1 MNVLDEVR
9 AERER
14 QDRKWGEQNHPLDT
28 WMTVLM
34 EEVGEAAQDVLKGR
48 TPELRKELVQ
58 VAAVAVAAIE
68 FIDRGCP
75 ELPRLNATEKA
86 AYERDHA
93 TPDSLSEPKRTDLS
107 QWLDLPTQ
115 PATGTDPNEMTKA
128 HPEYQSTHP
137 VEGEK
142 K

>member
-1 MNVLDEVR
+1 MTIDYSKRHVYTDIKE
-9 AERER
+9 ERER
-14 QDRKWGEQNHPLDT
+14 QDAKWGEQNHPLDT

-75 ELPRLNATEKA
+75 EIPRLN
-86 AYERDHA
+86 
-93 TPDSLSEPKRTDLS
+93 
-107 QWLDLPTQ
+107 
-115 PATGTDPNEMTKA
+115 
-128 HPEYQSTHP
+128 
-137 VEGEK
+137 EGGLNGR
-142 K
+142 